1 MKTEEKIRIFALLS
15 EIQKI
20 LKSADL
26 NEGDKYDHDRSL
38 TRSDVM
44 YLLNISRATLYR
56 LRKEGYLPYK
66 YDTEGHIFF
75 DLEMLFTAVRSG
87 RISKRIKGF
96 DTYQALERIE
106 AYRSFV

>member
-20 LKSADL
+20 LKSADF
-26 NEGDKYDHDRSL
+26 NEGDKYDCSL

-44 YLLNISRATLYR
+44 YLLNISRVTLYR

-66 YDTEGHIFF
+66 YDAEGHILF

-106 AYRSFV
+106 AYRRFV